1 MNPYRLKNV
10 FEYLT
15 SNNQLL
21 KKKLKLGTS
30 EIPIP
35 PKRSDVTTI
44 EAINRFNK
52 ANPRVDTTSL
62 KPLSVKHSNV
72 RQSNVNEPNEGA
84 IQSAFDTATR
94 DAQFEGYPAPS
105 YEKFKARYLKKNMKA
120 DGGSIGGGRI
130 TGTPIGDRTGFA
142 NIFLDQGKKSRFS
155 KNSNTVVVNGK
166 EYLKV
171 SKKGDPNFGKYVYR
185 TSVATPGYGKSGKSK
200 NEYLTLTQLNK
211 RVNNP
216 RTGMAEFKGYSK
228 EYTQSLEDIKSFV
241 KSQGGAK
248 GIYLADLVERFGDP
262 TVSEDGRDAT
272 TEKRIKKALGD
283 KDYEKLE
290 KGADRK
296 KITLTNK
303 IAFNKLVKDVNR
315 GDRPLID
322 LTQSKT
328 GVSPNYFKKHLN
340 LFTLN
345 IYKKLSPKFK
355 AIQSR
360 ILQPRQIYE
369 GTNAINEI
377 EEATTK
383 TFNKIIKKYPQAQSA
398 RNVLTS
404 GKGIVAYNGKTYV
417 LSQLFRHV
425 QNGGTKYKY
434 VSGNTGATIKFR
446 NTETGRMISLNN
458 IDVNDPEFK
467 EAVDAYNEKEKIM
480 NTEIDD
486 PRKKGAKIK
495 IGQAIAANGDSIVI
509 DHLDDVKNNPLKN
522 LSITNQKANMAATI
536 KGVTESELDSIGRG
550 LKLNT
555 EDNIKRY
562 SNYAKRLL
570 INKDNP
576 DKIKTGPK
584 ETIFKKEGTLRGVT
598 DPPDIEIK
606 RLVAA
611 LGGGTCSVFSGTKS
625 PALKADGGRIG
636 LQAGTPN
643 LDDCF
648 KSGSAVINSGKVPVD
663 KADDFAQL
671 LKRAGNI
678 GRGIMKFGIIP
689 EALYA
694 TADSLVRV
702 GMGDTFTEAGLRA
715 TDYLLPGD
723 QTKTAEISKVSR
735 IFGDETGEL
744 VGRTIDYKNQLAK
757 IQSLE
762 DQKANFENLS
772 GGGEFDYIGDLSGDV
787 NNVEKQLI
795 QARNDLDNKFK
806 ISEAEQLFAES
817 KQDDAYDASKAT
829 SFLSNLKRKY
839 RDSSDN
845 LSDVET
851 LAAPEKTQMQLNLN
865 MLPTAPREYMTAT
878 DDQIKKFVEQENA
891 TGSKLNAEEYIN
903 FRDQLKKDF
912 MTKGPGVYGK
922 EQVYGTQGTFG
933 GEPVNMTN
941 YQPSNRFAGFKLG
954 MASGGIASLT
964 KTIPPESG
972 PTPHG
977 LRYQYNNVK
986 KI

>member
-35 PKRSDVTTI
+35 PKRKDVIDI

-105 YEKFKARYLKKNMKA
+105 YDKFKSRYLKKNMKADGGRMGYKDGEGVITIDDKIDEMISFYKDYLKQGGKMNFQTFSKKYIPENFADGGRIGYKDGPKFDVQASGTKSGKQQIQGAPDGITSDKETINAILTMDIPLTEKVNLIGDLQYGKYRDKIEYNDDEIFLDDPKSYRNRNIGLDYNRGGEGFSGSATVGDEGPEFKIKYKKSFA

-200 NEYLTLTQLNK
+200 NEYLTLTELNK
-211 RVNNP
+211 RVNSP
-216 RTGMAEFKGYSK
+216 KTGKAEFKNYSK
-228 EYTQSLEDIKSFV
+228 GYLAEIEDIKKLV
-241 KSQGGAK
+241 AEKGAK
-248 GIYLADLVERFGDP
+248 NIYLSDLVEQFGDV
-262 TVSEDGRDAT
+262 TKSSSDEVRDPT
-272 TEKRIKKALGD
+272 TEKKIKRAIGD
-283 KDYEKLE
+283 LEYKKLIKGGDRLKTINEKRVE
-290 KGADRK
+290 Y
-296 KITLTNK
+296 
-303 IAFNKLVKDVNR
+303 NKLVRDVKR
-315 GDRPLID
+315 GDRPLMD
-322 LTQSKT
+322 LTSAMTKET
-328 GVSPNYFKKHLN
+328 PNTFKNYLN
-340 LFTLN
+340 PTERRMYQTMSSQ
-345 IYKKLSPKFK
+345 IK

-360 ILQPRQIYE
+360 VLQPRQAYE
-369 GTNAINEI
+369 GTNAIKEI
-377 EEATTK
+377 REATTK
-383 TFNKIIKKYPQAQSA
+383 TFNKIVKKYPQAQSA

-417 LSQLFRHV
+417 LSQLYRHV
-425 QNGGTKYKY
+425 QNGGTKYRY
-434 VSGNTGATIKFR
+434 VSGDTTATIKFR

-486 PRKKGAKIK
+486 PRKKGSKIK
-495 IGQAIAANGDSIVI
+495 IGQAIAANGDSVVI

-550 LKLNT
+550 LKLST

-570 INKDNP
+570 INQDNP

-598 DPPDIEIK
+598 NPPDIEIK

-636 LQAGTPN
+636 LATGTPN
-643 LDDCF
+643 IDDCF
-648 KSGSAVINSGKVPVD
+648 NLVL
-663 KADDFAQL
+663 QL
-671 LKRAGNI
+671 
-678 GRGIMKFGIIP
+678 
-689 EALYA
+689 
-694 TADSLVRV
+694 
-702 GMGDTFTEAGLRA
+702 
-715 TDYLLPGD
+715 
-723 QTKTAEISKVSR
+723 
-735 IFGDETGEL
+735 
-744 VGRTIDYKNQLAK
+744 
-757 IQSLE
+757 
-762 DQKANFENLS
+762 
-772 GGGEFDYIGDLSGDV
+772 
-787 NNVEKQLI
+787 
-795 QARNDLDNKFK
+795 
-806 ISEAEQLFAES
+806 
-817 KQDDAYDASKAT
+817 
-829 SFLSNLKRKY
+829 
-839 RDSSDN
+839 
-845 LSDVET
+845 
-851 LAAPEKTQMQLNLN
+851 
-865 MLPTAPREYMTAT
+865 
-878 DDQIKKFVEQENA
+878 
-891 TGSKLNAEEYIN
+891 
-903 FRDQLKKDF
+903 
-912 MTKGPGVYGK
+912 
-922 EQVYGTQGTFG
+922 
-933 GEPVNMTN
+933 
-941 YQPSNRFAGFKLG
+941 
-954 MASGGIASLT
+954 
-964 KTIPPESG
+964 
-972 PTPHG
+972 
-977 LRYQYNNVK
+977 
-986 KI
+986 